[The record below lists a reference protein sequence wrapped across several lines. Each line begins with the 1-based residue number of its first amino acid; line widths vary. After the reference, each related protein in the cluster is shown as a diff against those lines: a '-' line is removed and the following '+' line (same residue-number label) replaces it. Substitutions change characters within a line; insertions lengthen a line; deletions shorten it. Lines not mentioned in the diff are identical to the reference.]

1 MRKTLRLT
9 LEFLMVAWGAS
20 LASAADNSVNI
31 THDVK
36 AVEVTH
42 LGRKVLIE
50 RNPDTENML
59 DPDYSLTSRPCPP
72 FCVQPM
78 NLGPG
83 IETIG
88 ELELIEYI
96 GKAGRGAG
104 VLVIDSRD
112 GDWPLRSGL
121 IPGATQLPWQELHPA
136 HTDAE

>member
-36 AVEVTH
+36 AVEVMH
-42 LGRKVLIE
+42 LGKKVLIE

-78 NLGPG
+78 NLAPG

-88 ELELIEYI
+88 ELELLEYL
-96 GKAGRGAG
+96 GKAAG
-104 VLVIDSRD
+104 
-112 GDWPLRSGL
+112 G
-121 IPGATQLPWQELHPA
+121 IPASW
-136 HTDAE
+136 

>member
-1 MRKTLRLT
+1 MCNIHKLILG
-9 LEFLMVAWGAS
+9 FLMVAWGAS
-20 LASAADNSVNI
+20 PASAADNSVNI
-31 THDVK
+31 THAVK

-78 NLGPG
+78 NLGFG
-83 IETIG
+83 VETIG
-88 ELELIEYI
+88 ELELMEYL
-96 GKAGRGAG
+96 GKVGEGAS

-112 GDWPLRSGL
+112 GDWPQRSGI
-121 IPGATQLPWQELHPA
+121 IPGAVQLPWQ
-136 HTDAE
+136 